1 MSATLHSAKNWIRAF
16 GNYDTELSSKVE
28 SRIAARLAA
37 KEFRADEV
45 EYVRTADFCPV
56 RGTLSVSEKELNT
69 LRRLCQA
76 WEIELRPGKI
86 TSHRPLIGPIIVAVK
101 KLVFPLVQVFMKDLV
116 KQQKDF
122 NSSAIALMGSL
133 LSERDSSSRR

>member
-1 MSATLHSAKNWIRAF
+1 MDSSSTSQTHTWVQAF
-16 GNYDTELSSKVE
+16 GKADGALCAALDQ
-28 SRIAARLAA
+28 RIKARLAA

-45 EYVRTADFCPV
+45 EYVKQANFSPIQGD
-56 RGTLSVSEKELNT
+56 LKVSESELNT

-86 TSHRPLIGPIIVAVK
+86 TSHRPLVGPLIVAAK
-101 KLVFPLVQVFMKDLV
+101 KLVFPIIQVFLKDLV

-122 NSSAIALMGSL
+122 NSSAISLMGAL
-133 LSERDSSSRR
+133 LSERDKR

>member
-1 MSATLHSAKNWIRAF
+1 MNPSVISAKTWLRPF
-16 GNYDTELSSKVE
+16 GLADAELC
-28 SRIAARLAA
+28 SRLEARVADRLAA
-37 KEFRADEV
+37 KEFRIDEV
-45 EYVRTADFCPV
+45 EYVRNADFCPV
-56 RGTLSVSEKELNT
+56 RGTLTVSEPELNT

-86 TSHRPLIGPIIVAVK
+86 TSHRPVIGPIIVGAK
-101 KLVFPLVQVFMKDLV
+101 KLVFPLIQVFLKDLV

-133 LSERDSSSRR
+133 ISERDKSSL

>member
-1 MSATLHSAKNWIRAF
+1 MTISSAAKSSPWVHLF
-16 GNYDTELSSKVE
+16 GKPDTALCDKLESKVV
-28 SRIAARLAA
+28 SRLQS
-37 KEFRADEV
+37 KEFRPDEV

-56 RGTLSVSEKELNT
+56 QGTLKVSEPELNT

-86 TSHRPLIGPIIVAVK
+86 TSHRPFIGPVIVAAK
-101 KLVFPLVQVFMKDLV
+101 KLVFPLIQVFLKDLV

-122 NSSAIALMGSL
+122 NSSAISLMGSL
-133 LSERDSSSRR
+133 ISERDKR